1 MPEKASNPERT
12 KDGADVPE
20 VAVGHCAYHEDFVT
34 LRYHREQVAA
44 LTQEVA
50 TLKAYTVLCEEH
62 ERYARRRDES
72 RR

>member
-50 TLKAYTVLCEEH
+50 TLKA
-62 ERYARRRDES
+62 
-72 RR
+72 